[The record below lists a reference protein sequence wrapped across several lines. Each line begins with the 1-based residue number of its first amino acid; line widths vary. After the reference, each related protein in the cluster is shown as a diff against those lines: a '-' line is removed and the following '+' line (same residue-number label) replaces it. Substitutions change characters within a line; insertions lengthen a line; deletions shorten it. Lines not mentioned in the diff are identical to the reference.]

1 MPLFQRL
8 AALLGLFGLL
18 AALPAAAQD
27 FREGLRAF
35 QLGENEKAVA
45 IFRDLAGQDNRD
57 AEFMMGVMYEGGY
70 GVDKDLVEA
79 ARWYLKAAEAG
90 LASAQYNLGIFYQFG
105 QGVRKSAAEAYT
117 WHSRAARQGH
127 ASAQNNLASLY
138 FTGEG
143 VEKDAVEAWKWY
155 EVARRKLNDDAKAI
169 ALKNRDKVG
178 ETLSADER
186 AAAKRRADDFR
197 PVRE

>member
-1 MPLFQRL
+1 MRHARLFACL
-8 AALLGLFGLL
+8 IICCLS
-18 AALPAAAQD
+18 LPAAAQD

-35 QLGENEKAVA
+35 QKGENERAIS
-45 IFRDLAGQDNRD
+45 IFRSLADQRNRD
-57 AEFMMGVMYEGGY
+57 AQFMMGVMHEGGY
-70 GVDKDLVEA
+70 GTEKNVTEA
-79 ARWYLKAAEAG
+79 SQWFLRAAEAG
-90 LASAQYNLGIFYQFG
+90 LPSAQFNLGIYYQFG
-105 QGVRKSAAEAYT
+105 RGVRKSAAEAHA

-143 VEKDAVEAWKWY
+143 VEKDPIEAWKWY
-155 EVARRKLNDDAKAI
+155 EIASRSLKGDAKDI
-169 ALKNRDKVG
+169 AVRNRDKVG
-178 ETLSADER
+178 ETLSAEER